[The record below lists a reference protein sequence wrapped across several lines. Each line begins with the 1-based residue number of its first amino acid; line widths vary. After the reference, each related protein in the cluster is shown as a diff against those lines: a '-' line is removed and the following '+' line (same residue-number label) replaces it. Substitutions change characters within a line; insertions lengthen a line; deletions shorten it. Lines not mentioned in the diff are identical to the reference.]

1 MSDTYNF
8 LLPRNGNFAIKK
20 MKRIII
26 FASLGIAAGLTL
38 TNMYTSIVDVPAW
51 GSNIPDSLQTARQYY
66 QYSNPGNFFRIFS
79 PINQLLG
86 LLAVILFWKRGKQVR
101 WFLISAFVLYLVG
114 EGMTFKY
121 FYPRNEIMFWSDVTD
136 VEKLKATWE
145 QWKNMNWVRTL
156 VIAAG
161 FVCSSM
167 ALHHSYLASK
177 ISARSSKKSYTARA
191 TVEV

>member
-1 MSDTYNF
+1 
-8 LLPRNGNFAIKK
+8 

-26 FASLGIAAGLTL
+26 FASLGIAAGLVL

-51 GSNIPDSLQTARQYY
+51 GTNIPDSLQTARQYY
-66 QYSNPGNFFRIFS
+66 RYSNPGNFFRIFS
-79 PINQLLG
+79 PLNQLLG

-121 FYPRNEIMFWSDVTD
+121 FYPRNEIMFMSDITD
-136 VEKLKATWE
+136 VNKLTITWE
-145 QWKNMNWVRTL
+145 QWRNMNWVRSL
-156 VIAAG
+156 IVAAG

-167 ALHHSYLASK
+167 ALHYSYLAPK
-177 ISARSSKKSYTARA
+177 LPGRSHKSTYTTKVMA
-191 TVEV
+191 EVQ

>member
-1 MSDTYNF
+1 
-8 LLPRNGNFAIKK
+8 

-26 FASLGIAAGLTL
+26 FASMGIAAGLTL

-51 GSNIPDSLQTARQYY
+51 GSTIPESLQIARQYY
-66 QYSNPGNFFRIFS
+66 QHSNPGNFFRIFS

-86 LLAVILFWKRGKQVR
+86 LLCVILFWKRGKQVR
-101 WFLISAFVLYLVG
+101 WFLISAFILYLVG

-136 VEKLKATWE
+136 VYKLKTTWE
-145 QWKNMNWVRTL
+145 QWRNMNWVRTL

-161 FVCSSM
+161 FICSST
-167 ALHHSYLASK
+167 ALHYSYVASK
-177 ISARSSKKSYTARA
+177 IYNKTYKNVYTSKA
-191 TVEV
+191 TVTV